1 MRFYCGIDLH
11 AKDCV
16 LCVIDN
22 KEKIHLR
29 EKVPNRVEAIVWMLR
44 GFSQKP
50 AVAVEA
56 TLNWYWLVDGLEEA
70 GFKVKLA
77 HTHGLHMI
85 TGAKVK
91 TDPRDAFS
99 LARLLR
105 LDAIPEAYIYPKDRR
120 PIRDLLRRRHGL
132 VSLRSAAYGS
142 MRRNLLQQGMWDYSF
157 AALKQLDALRICELF
172 SDPALQAGMLLALE
186 RVLLYNQEIQK
197 VEKLILDTVADEPT
211 FELLR
216 TIPGVGKILG
226 LTIFYEVGQIERF
239 GSAKQF
245 CSYARVV
252 PGLAQSS
259 STIRRGRGSKQGN
272 PHLKWAFMQAAGLA
286 VRYNPGVR
294 KFRQTHMARRRSKAK
309 RLISLSI
316 VAHKLAVGTYY
327 VLKGQVPFRQELMF
341 AN

>member
-29 EKVPNRVEAIVWMLR
+29 EKVPNRLERIIGMLR
-44 GFSQKP
+44 GFSPRP
-50 AVAVEA
+50 AVAIEA

-70 GFKVKLA
+70 GYKVKLA

-105 LDAIPEAYIYPKDRR
+105 LDAIPEAYIYPKEQR
-120 PIRDLLRRRHGL
+120 PVRDLLRRRHGL
-132 VSLRSAAYGS
+132 VSLCSAAYGS
-142 MRRNLLQQGMWDYSF
+142 LRRNLLQQGMWDYTF
-157 AALKQLDALRICELF
+157 AAIRQLDALRICELF
-172 SDPALQAGMLLALE
+172 SDAAIQASMLLELE
-186 RVLLYNQEIQK
+186 RVLLYSQEIEK
-197 VEKLILDTVADEPT
+197 VEKILLDTVADQPM

-216 TIPGVGKILG
+216 TIPGVGKILA
-226 LTIFYEVGQIERF
+226 LTIFYEVGEIERF

-259 STIRRGRGSKQGN
+259 SVTRRGRGSKQGN

-286 VRYNPGVR
+286 VRYNPAVR
-294 KFRQTHMARRRSKAK
+294 KFRQTHLARRRSKSK
-309 RLISLSI
+309 RLVSLSI
-316 VAHKLAVGTYY
+316 VAHKLAIGAYY

-341 AN
+341 TS